1 MPHRMDAGGPGLIGD
16 RGENLGGI
24 PLAQHDLRTPLSQRF
39 AKTLQRVVKPPFRS
53 RAIGMI
59 SAPIL
64 VVNEDREDL
73 PGLGRRMQSR
83 LILHAQIAP

>member
-1 MPHRMDAGGPGLIGD
+1 
-16 RGENLGGI
+16 
-24 PLAQHDLRTPLSQRF
+24 
-39 AKTLQRVVKPPFRS
+39 
-53 RAIGMI
+53 MI